1 MIGQLVKRLVVDL
14 WRRFGWRCPTR
25 GGLIVVG
32 SFLEGL
38 AISLLLPLLAALGI
52 TGGSAGPLPVFDTIF
67 HRLGLPVTVF
77 SVALLMG
84 AMVILQ
90 YATLLLQAWLS
101 ALVQS
106 GYLRDL
112 RQELFRRLVR
122 ADWPFLMKRPAGI
135 LINAITGDT
144 SRAAS
149 GVYVIVQL
157 ASAMIATAIFVSI
170 ALVLSWQLTICLLA
184 SAGVVALVL
193 HPIVQ
198 RARSLGAQISD
209 QGARSLGWLGEVF
222 GGAKLIKATAAEQYV
237 AQRHDLIEVELARTQ
252 RSLLFQPHLLRSVFE
267 ASGILLLLTTLTLAA
282 GIFDVSGGVVITIVA
297 LFLRLNPRLGNI
309 QHLVQ
314 QLFVNL
320 PAIEQLERLGRELD
334 AAEEPSGVVS
344 GGPLPVGDIEISN
357 LHLSYDGRPVLHGID
372 LRLSKG
378 SICAFVGPSG
388 AGKTS
393 LVDCLL
399 GLVPPS
405 QGEIRVGQLPI
416 AEIGLK
422 AWRRSV
428 GYVTQE
434 TILFNMS
441 IRDNIAWSNVGAT
454 QSEIEAAARSANAHD
469 FIMAT
474 DHGYD
479 TIVGDR
485 GVLLSGGQRQRLGLA
500 RALLGKRALL
510 ILDEATSALD
520 SESEEEILKVIRAL
534 RRRMTVIMIAHRLST
549 VRDCDAIFVL
559 DQGRLAESGSWTELV
574 AGSGRFNRLW
584 VQQSAQS

>member
-1 MIGQLVKRLVVDL
+1 MIWHLTKRLLADL
-14 WRRFGWRCPTR
+14 WHRFGWRCPVLV
-25 GGLIVVG
+25 GLIVMG

-38 AISLLLPLLAALGI
+38 AISLLLPLLTALGI
-52 TGGSAGPLPVFDTIF
+52 TGGTGSQLPVFGTVF
-67 HRLGLPVTVF
+67 SRLGLPLTVL
-77 SVALLMG
+77 SVAFLMG
-84 AMVILQ
+84 AMVVFQ

-101 ALVQS
+101 AVVQS

-112 RQELFRRLVR
+112 RQELFRRLVS
-122 ADWPFLMKRPAGI
+122 ADWPFLMKRSAGS
-135 LINAITGDT
+135 LINAVSVET

-157 ASAMIATAIFVSI
+157 ASSMIATAIFVSI
-170 ALVLSWQLTICLLA
+170 ALALSWQLTICLLI

-198 RARSLGAQISD
+198 QARSLGAQISD
-209 QGARSLGWLGEVF
+209 QSARSLGWLGEVF
-222 GGAKLIKATAAEQYV
+222 NGAKLIKATAAEEHV

-267 ASGILLLLTTLTLAA
+267 ATGILLLLTTLALAA
-282 GIFDVSGGVVITIVA
+282 GIFDLSGGVVITIVA
-297 LFLRLNPRLGNI
+297 LFLRLYPRLGNI

-320 PAIEQLERLGRELD
+320 PAIEALEKLGKELD
-334 AAEEPSGVVS
+334 AAEEARGIVP
-344 GGPLPVGDIEISN
+344 GGAFEAGDIEITD
-357 LHLSYDGRPVLHGID
+357 LHLSYDGRPVLRGLDLQLANGGIY
-372 LRLSKG
+372 
-378 SICAFVGPSG
+378 AFVGPSG

-405 QGEIRVGQLPI
+405 RGEIRVGQLLV
-416 AEIGLK
+416 AEIGLN

-469 FIMAT
+469 FIMQTAG
-474 DHGYD
+474 GYD

-500 RALLGKRALL
+500 RALLGRRTLL

-520 SESEEEILKVIRAL
+520 SESEEEILKVIRTL
-534 RRRMTVIMIAHRLST
+534 RHRMTVIMIAHRLST

-559 DQGRLAESGSWTELV
+559 DQGRVAESGSWSELV
-574 AGSGRFNRLW
+574 AGAGRFNKLW
-584 VQQSAQS
+584 EQQSAS

>member
-1 MIGQLVKRLVVDL
+1 
-14 WRRFGWRCPTR
+14 
-25 GGLIVVG
+25 LIVVG

-52 TGGSAGPLPVFDTIF
+52 TGSTGGRLPVFGAVF
-67 HRLGLPVTVF
+67 NRLGLPVTVL

-84 AMVILQ
+84 AMVVFQ

-101 ALVQS
+101 AAVQS
-106 GYLRDL
+106 DYMREL
-112 RQELFRRLVR
+112 RQELFRRLVH
-122 ADWPFLMKRPAGI
+122 ADWPFLMKRSAGS
-135 LINAITGDT
+135 LINAVSVETN
-144 SRAAS
+144 RASS
-149 GVYVIVQL
+149 GVYVVVQL
-157 ASAMIATAIFVSI
+157 ASSMIATAIFVSI
-170 ALVLSWQLTICLLA
+170 ALALSWQLTIFLLI

-198 RARSLGAQISD
+198 RARSLGTEISD
-209 QGARSLGWLGEVF
+209 QIARSLGWLGEVF
-222 GGAKLIKATAAEQYV
+222 NGAKLIKATAAEEHV
-237 AQRHDLIEVELARTQ
+237 AQRHDLIEGELARTQ

-267 ASGILLLLTTLTLAA
+267 ATGILLLLTTLALAA
-282 GIFDVSGGVVITIVA
+282 GFFDLGGGVVITIVA
-297 LFLRLNPRLGNI
+297 LFLRLYPRLGNI

-320 PAIEQLERLGRELD
+320 PAIEALERLGRDLD
-334 AAEEPSGVVS
+334 VAEESTGIVS
-344 GGPLPVGDIEISN
+344 TGPLPTGEIEITN
-357 LHLSYDGRPVLHGID
+357 LHLSYDGRPVLQGLD
-372 LRLSKG
+372 LRLAKG
-378 SICAFVGPSG
+378 GLYAFVGPSG

-399 GLVPPS
+399 GLVPPTR
-405 QGEIRVGQLPI
+405 GEIRIGQLPI
-416 AEIGLK
+416 TDIGLG

-469 FIMAT
+469 FIMERAR
-474 DHGYD
+474 GYD

-534 RRRMTVIMIAHRLST
+534 RGQMTVIMIAHRLST

-559 DQGRLAESGSWTELV
+559 DKGRVTESGSWTELV
-574 AGSGRFNRLW
+574 AGTGRFNRLW
-584 VQQSAQS
+584 EQQSASS

>member
-1 MIGQLVKRLVVDL
+1 LIGHLLKRLLADL
-14 WRRFGWRCPTR
+14 WLRFGWRCPTLV
-25 GGLIVVG
+25 GLIVMG

-52 TGGSAGPLPVFDTIF
+52 AGGAGGPLPVFGAIF
-67 HRLGLPVTVF
+67 HWLGLPVTVL

-84 AMVILQ
+84 VMVVFQ

-101 ALVQS
+101 AVVQS
-106 GYLRDL
+106 DYLRQL
-112 RQELFRRLVR
+112 RQELFRRLMR
-122 ADWPFLMKRPAGI
+122 ADWPFLMKRSAGS
-135 LINAITGDT
+135 LINAVSSET

-157 ASAMIATAIFVSI
+157 ASSMIATAIFVSI
-170 ALVLSWQLTICLLA
+170 ALALSWQLTIFLLI

-198 RARSLGAQISD
+198 RARSLGAEISD
-209 QGARSLGWLGEVF
+209 QNARSLGWLGEVF
-222 GGAKLIKATAAEQYV
+222 NGAKLIKATAAEDHV
-237 AQRHDLIEVELARTQ
+237 AQRHDVIEGELARTQ

-267 ASGILLLLTTLTLAA
+267 ATGILLLLTTLALAA
-282 GIFDVSGGVVITIVA
+282 GIFDLSGGVVITIVA
-297 LFLRLNPRLGNI
+297 LFLRLYPRLGNI

-314 QLFVNL
+314 QLFINL
-320 PAIEQLERLGRELD
+320 PAIEALEKLRKELD
-334 AAEEPSGVVS
+334 ASEESTGIIS
-344 GGPLPVGDIEISN
+344 TGPLPTGDIEIAN
-357 LHLSYDGRPVLHGID
+357 LHLSYDRRPVLKGLD
-372 LRLSKG
+372 LRLANG
-378 SICAFVGPSG
+378 GLFAFVGPSG

-399 GLVPPS
+399 GLVPPTL
-405 QGEIRVGQLPI
+405 GEIEIGQLPI
-416 AEIGLK
+416 AEIGLGV
-422 AWRRSV
+422 WRRSV

-441 IRDNIAWSNVGAT
+441 IRDNIAWSNAGAT
-454 QSEIEAAARSANAHD
+454 QSEIETAARSANAHD
-469 FIMAT
+469 FIMETAR
-474 DHGYD
+474 GYD
-479 TIVGDR
+479 TPIGDR

-534 RRRMTVIMIAHRLST
+534 RGQITVIMIAHRLST

-559 DQGRLAESGSWTELV
+559 DKGRVVESGSWAELV
-574 AGSGRFNRLW
+574 AGTGRFNRLW
-584 VQQSAQS
+584 EQQSASS